1 MWKFK
6 NVERVDSLKSR
17 VEKLVAE
24 DKEMALAEVRKNKKK
39 VENIIKVLDS
49 LLVSVV
55 DVDHGLWRHV
65 ADARKYAGDLKRFL
79 DECEKSLI
87 GKGGK
92 HD

>member
-24 DKEMALAEVRKNKKK
+24 DKEVALAEVRKNKKK
-39 VENIIKVLDS
+39 VENIVKVLDS

-79 DECEKSLI
+79 DEYEKSLI
-87 GKGGK
+87 SKGGK

>member
-24 DKEMALAEVRKNKKK
+24 DKEMALAEVSKNRKK
-39 VENIIKVLDS
+39 VENAIKVLDS

-79 DECEKSLI
+79 DEYEKSLI

>member
-24 DKEMALAEVRKNKKK
+24 DKEMALAEVRKNRKK

-79 DECEKSLI
+79 DEYEKSLI

>member
-39 VENIIKVLDS
+39 VENAIKVLDS

-79 DECEKSLI
+79 DEYEKSLI

>member
-79 DECEKSLI
+79 DEYEKSLT
-87 GKGGK
+87 GGG
-92 HD
+92 

>member
-1 MWKFK
+1 MWRFK
-6 NVERVDSLKSR
+6 NAERVDSLKSR
-17 VEKLVAE
+17 IERLVAE

-39 VENIIKVLDS
+39 VENAIRVLDS
-49 LLVSVV
+49 LLVSVI

-65 ADARKYAGDLKRFL
+65 AGARKYAGDLKRFL
-79 DECEKSLI
+79 DEYEKSLT

>member
-24 DKEMALAEVRKNKKK
+24 DKEMALAEVRKNRKK

-65 ADARKYAGDLKRFL
+65 ADVRKYAEDLKRFL
-79 DECEKSLI
+79 DEYEKSLI

>member
-39 VENIIKVLDS
+39 VENAIRVLDS

-79 DECEKSLI
+79 DEYEKSLI

>member
-1 MWKFK
+1 MWKFRSTEK
-6 NVERVDSLKSR
+6 TNDLKSR
-17 VEKLVAE
+17 IEKLVAE

-39 VENIIKVLDS
+39 VENAIKVLDS

-79 DECEKSLI
+79 DEYEKSLV